1 MLLIPRGE
9 FISLRPSSLFPPF
22 VLHSAKLFVCLR
34 YTRGRYFSLP
44 STVQRVLCI
53 CTSALERSVLLTCVD
68 MMEQSTEVEVE
79 KQEQELRRR
88 RSVWVQRYLL
98 VHVPTSV
105 ASLAQY
111 RLSVGRYLVLL
122 STISLQVGISLTYL
136 NTQKQPAAASAA
148 LFFFRFMSSLLLIAF
163 DASRERAE
171 VKHLSLTTYNLPRL
185 DLPLLLPIP

>member
-68 MMEQSTEVEVE
+68 MMEQSTEVEVGIGASE
-79 KQEQELRRR
+79 TAVGMGIE
-88 RSVWVQRYLL
+88 
-98 VHVPTSV
+98 VPTSTCTYF
-105 ASLAQY
+105 SSE
-111 RLSVGRYLVLL
+111 LSAVV
-122 STISLQVGISLTYL
+122 
-136 NTQKQPAAASAA
+136 P
-148 LFFFRFMSSLLLIAF
+148 SLL
-163 DASRERAE
+163 
-171 VKHLSLTTYNLPRL
+171 VGT
-185 DLPLLLPIP
+185 